1 MAGGMIPN
9 IVLAMRRISGKVLII
24 VILEFLTSINQEIF
38 YLQILIKD
46 KNQECPG
53 MILESKS
60 EDIVYLMYQG
70 ISFSIGTLWTF
81 KLNLARDNF

>member
-70 ISFSIGTLWTF
+70 ISFSIGTL
-81 KLNLARDNF
+81 

>member
-9 IVLAMRRISGKVLII
+9 IVLAMRRISGKVLIT
-24 VILEFLTSINQEIF
+24 VILEFLTSINREIF
-38 YLQILIKD
+38 YFQILIKD
-46 KNQECPG
+46 KNQECLG
-53 MILESKS
+53 MILESRS
-60 EDIVYLMYQG
+60 EGIVCLMYQD